1 MPRILNWE
9 VGVCLLLMLGLVGC
23 SEAEPTKVI
32 EINEM
37 NNLDGTI
44 KGQYPPPLSPVLQDV
59 YNRSIPEEV
68 YTVD

>member
-1 MPRILNWE
+1 MTRMMNWK
-9 VGVCLLLMLGLVGC
+9 VGVCMMLLLGMMGC
-23 SEAEPTKVI
+23 SEDEPTKVM

-37 NNLDGTI
+37 TNLDGTP
-44 KGQYPPPLSPVLQDV
+44 KGQYPPLSPVLQDT